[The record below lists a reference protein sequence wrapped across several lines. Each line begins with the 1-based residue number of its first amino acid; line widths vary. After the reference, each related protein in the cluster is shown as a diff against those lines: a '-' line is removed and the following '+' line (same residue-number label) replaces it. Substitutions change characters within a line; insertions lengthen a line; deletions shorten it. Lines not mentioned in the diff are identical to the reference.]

1 MLGTREQ
8 DRGCA
13 EREVGQGARSLQTRE
28 RKRPS
33 TSRVASKAKAK
44 WKLWRRE
51 SVPCPRKATRPKSSS
66 MKKEWAVVAQAA
78 KLRRKSAQSARTTA
92 KKANV
97 GNARDQA
104 RASIAES

>member
-1 MLGTREQ
+1 MK
-8 DRGCA
+8 
-13 EREVGQGARSLQTRE
+13 TRE

-44 WKLWRRE
+44 RRLWRRE

-66 MKKEWAVVAQAA
+66 MKKESAVAGQAA
-78 KLRRKSAQSARTTA
+78 KIRTKGAISARTTA
-92 KKANV
+92 EKANV